1 MHRFYL
7 PPNQTE
13 GPTLFLTGAEAHHGT
28 RVLRLQRKDK
38 ITVLNGAG
46 GEFLCEVEASDR
58 DKVKLTVL
66 EHGQSAPR
74 PCQITLLVGVPK
86 GKIIES
92 IIQKA
97 TELGAARI
105 IPLLTERVVIK
116 VDSKEATRKAAKWQ
130 QIAIEATKQCGSP
143 WLPLIEPPIAP
154 ETFLARNESVELPL
168 VASLQPGSKHV
179 REVFGSFR
187 SRHKRQPGSVSI
199 CIGPEGDLTE
209 AEIARIQARG
219 AHPVTL
225 GSLVLRVETAAI
237 YCLAVI
243 HHEISAQL

>member
-13 GPTLFLTGAEAHHGT
+13 AATLFLTGAEAHHGT

-38 ITVLNGAG
+38 VTVLNGAG
-46 GEFLCEVEASDR
+46 GEFVCEVEASDR
-58 DKVKLTVL
+58 DKIELRVV
-66 EHGQSAPR
+66 ERRPASPR
-74 PCQITLLVGVPK
+74 PCQITLLVGIPK

-116 VDSKEATRKAAKWQ
+116 LDSKEAAGKAAKWQ
-130 QIAIEATKQCGSP
+130 QNAIEAIKQCGSP
-143 WLPLIEPPIAP
+143 WLPLIESPLTPDA
-154 ETFLARNESVELPL
+154 FVARKECFDLPL
-168 VASLQPGSKHV
+168 VASLQPGSKHI
-179 REVFGSFR
+179 RELFDEFR
-187 SRHKRQPGSVSI
+187 SRNQRQPASVSI
-199 CIGPEGDLTE
+199 WIGPEGDLTE
-209 AEIARIQARG
+209 SEIARIRAGG
-219 AHPVTL
+219 AQPVTL

-237 YCLAVI
+237 FCLAAI
-243 HHEISAQL
+243 NHEISARL